1 MMNTSQPM
9 SALTLWSET
18 RFIQHIKN
26 GVIFQ
31 EVTHISQSHMDWC
44 TKSLWISK
52 KRIAMSKENRTKRL
66 WSVQSPWTRH
76 VTQQTK
82 LLSKCQFISW
92 YRILITKW
100 AKHKHSL
107 AAYFLHIRK
116 LHWKL
121 IDNQILVIHCGL
133 KTKGRVSSFSVQH
146 WNQAEGILEGPS
158 FPWTMLEKQEP
169 QLLVRPSFWSPSPCY
184 LWMVSGSLPWLS
196 SGLYLPAAFFCNNWN
211 YFSVWYFKI
220 LGIWGW
226 WMTRCY
232 LMLCFVYHFLLQ
244 DYTT

>member
-52 KRIAMSKENRTKRL
+52 KRIAMSKEIRTKRL

-133 KTKGRVSSFSVQH
+133 KTKGRVSSFSVDWLSTGTRQKEYWKVH
-146 WNQAEGILEGPS
+146 PFLGLCLKNKSPS
-158 FPWTMLEKQEP
+158 CWSDPPSEVPLPIIYGWFLVHCLGFQVDCTS
-169 QLLVRPSFWSPSPCY
+169 QLL
-184 LWMVSGSLPWLS
+184 S
-196 SGLYLPAAFFCNNWN
+196 SVTTEITSQCDTLRSWAFEGDEWPG
-211 YFSVWYFKI
+211 V
-220 LGIWGW
+220 
-226 WMTRCY
+226 T
-232 LMLCFVYHFLLQ
+232 
-244 DYTT
+244 